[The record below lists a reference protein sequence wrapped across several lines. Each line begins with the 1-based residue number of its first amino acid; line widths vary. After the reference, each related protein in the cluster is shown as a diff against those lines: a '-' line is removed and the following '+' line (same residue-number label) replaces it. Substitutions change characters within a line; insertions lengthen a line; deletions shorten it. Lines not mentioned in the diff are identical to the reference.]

1 MPQYVGGKKD
11 KMDIGS
17 LYILSKLESREFAE
31 LDTVELL
38 AITCRSIA
46 NCGNRLGFQFRE

>member
-17 LYILSKLESREFAE
+17 LYILSKLESREFVE

-38 AITCRSIA
+38 AITCR
-46 NCGNRLGFQFRE
+46 